1 MARHGAGAVIGS
13 GAVVGFVALA
23 LASTSTSTGTPGQG
37 AGGMRLRAVFP
48 SSDGLDP
55 GDAVVL
61 AGIPVGRILSV
72 RLDRATFL
80 SDVDL
85 ELASSLALPSD
96 TQFAI
101 RAGGTGDGVLEI
113 EPGHAATHLSA
124 GAVVTATIPAESLEQ
139 QVGNYIF
146 GSGGLGED

>member
-13 GAVVGFVALA
+13 AAVVAVAAGFVALA
-23 LASTSTSTGTPGQG
+23 LASTGTPGQS
-37 AGGMRLRAVFP
+37 AGGIRLRAVFP
-48 SSDGLDP
+48 SSDGLDA

-61 AGIPVGRILSV
+61 AGIPVGRVLSV
-72 RLDRATFL
+72 RLDHARFL

-85 ELASSLALPSD
+85 EVAASLALPTDSR
-96 TQFAI
+96 FAI
-101 RAGGTGDGVLEI
+101 RGGSTGDGVLEI
-113 EPGHAATHLSA
+113 EPGHAATHLAS
-124 GAVVTATIPAESLEQ
+124 GAVVTSTDPAESLEQ